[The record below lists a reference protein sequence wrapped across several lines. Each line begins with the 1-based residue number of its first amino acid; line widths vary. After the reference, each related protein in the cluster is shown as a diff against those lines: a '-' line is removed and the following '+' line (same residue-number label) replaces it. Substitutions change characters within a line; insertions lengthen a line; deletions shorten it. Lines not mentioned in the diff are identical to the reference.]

1 MFACASPASAVLS
14 LLSGTDVLQT
24 AETCVL
30 KYFGPQADEA
40 EGPGVFLQGN
50 ELCDPD
56 ADAVRGKVV
65 IGILHGVNL
74 SGCDFMAMYRRLDA
88 AGAVGFVKLVLR
100 SPPGLYTTFDHDAWD
115 TAESQAMRMTMVEVF
130 EGDLAFGPKEAT
142 AIADFRVSLSPVHN
156 TQWSDIYTSLLW
168 LVGMR
173 IIAPLLGLVFVSWAG
188 FVEARVC
195 WASLVAS
202 YSAKEDR
209 ALTEMRTV
217 SFVACATSSACSF
230 FLALLL
236 VLGSWAA
243 KMAPSFIH
251 RIFATW
257 LLGTTTSIT
266 LIACMVMAEKFRSA
280 PGRNLPIRVLTAH
293 YRWTLLGTLLGPVGD
308 FVLGFGSAI
317 GIEEFW
323 GYKVAGVV
331 CFLINISICAA
342 FSYFAYALGGPL
354 LTYMHLRGRTGNA
367 LLPIACQV
375 SAVVLSLG
383 MNVIFILL
391 NGFIMILYI
400 PITNWTHAPPV
411 LVQVW
416 LGCFILSR
424 FGQLYWLVRA
434 MAVLLVPLLTVACHT
449 LPFHHL

>member
-1 MFACASPASAVLS
+1 
-14 LLSGTDVLQT
+14 
-24 AETCVL
+24 
-30 KYFGPQADEA
+30 
-40 EGPGVFLQGN
+40 
-50 ELCDPD
+50 
-56 ADAVRGKVV
+56 
-65 IGILHGVNL
+65 
-74 SGCDFMAMYRRLDA
+74 
-88 AGAVGFVKLVLR
+88 
-100 SPPGLYTTFDHDAWD
+100 
-115 TAESQAMRMTMVEVF
+115 
-130 EGDLAFGPKEAT
+130 
-142 AIADFRVSLSPVHN
+142 
-156 TQWSDIYTSLLW
+156 
-168 LVGMR
+168 
-173 IIAPLLGLVFVSWAG
+173 
-188 FVEARVC
+188 
-195 WASLVAS
+195 
-202 YSAKEDR
+202 
-209 ALTEMRTV
+209 
-217 SFVACATSSACSF
+217 
-230 FLALLL
+230 
-236 VLGSWAA
+236 
-243 KMAPSFIH
+243 
-251 RIFATW
+251 
-257 LLGTTTSIT
+257 
-266 LIACMVMAEKFRSA
+266 MVMAEKFRSA

-293 YRWTLLGTLLGPVGD
+293 YRWALLGTLLGPVGD

-342 FSYFAYALGGPL
+342 FSYYAYALGGPL

-434 MAVLLVPLLTVACHT
+434 MAVLLVPLLTVV
-449 LPFHHL
+449 